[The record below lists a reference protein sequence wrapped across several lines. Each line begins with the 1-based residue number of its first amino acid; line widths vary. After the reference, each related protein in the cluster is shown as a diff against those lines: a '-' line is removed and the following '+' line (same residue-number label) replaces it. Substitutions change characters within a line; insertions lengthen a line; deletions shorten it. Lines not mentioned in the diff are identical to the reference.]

1 MEEYFCGP
9 AITTAAIFVAILIL
23 DLIRAN
29 YYLLPGHSVAG
40 AVSVLLMVVLCQK
53 GASFAGWV
61 LLSVPFLLVLA
72 GWIIIA
78 VQRGIE
84 IQKDI
89 IAELPAPV
97 PAPRPPSTIYCP
109 LPDQLERA

>member
-23 DLIRAN
+23 DLARAQ
-29 YYLLPGHSVAG
+29 YELLPGHSIAG
-40 AVSVLLMVVLCQK
+40 AICVLLMVVLCQK
-53 GASFAGWV
+53 GAGFAGWV
-61 LLSVPFLLVLA
+61 LLSVPFLLLLS

-78 VQRGIE
+78 VQRGVE

-89 IAELPAPV
+89 IAKITPEPAPV
-97 PAPRPPSTIYCP
+97 PSTPRYCP